1 MKEIHAYR
9 NNDGT
14 YKLSMIAEAIIDG
27 QLTAVNITVARAQVD
42 LTYLTE
48 PSTSTMMSIT
58 LKENHYEN

>member
-14 YKLSMIAEAIIDG
+14 YKLSMIAEAIVDG

-48 PSTSTMMSIT
+48 PSTSTMATIT
-58 LKENHYEN
+58 LEGH